1 MFWANFVPFFRQLKA
16 ISKPPGTR
24 GFEVGF
30 RVLPVFKKSGR
41 GRSRVGKKP
50 ARKPVFTV
58 FGYPGISLDLFTLA
72 LSILLY
78 FAGRSR
84 RDTIWQLLGNIAQ
97 KSLLSRGGASSYF
110 SPPLVYGRLEYG
122 FS

>member
-1 MFWANFVPFFRQLKA
+1 MPFFRQLKA

-58 FGYPGISLDLFTLA
+58 FGYPGISLVRK
-72 LSILLY
+72 
-78 FAGRSR
+78 GSR
-84 RDTIWQLLGNIAQ
+84 NRKGKVPKISELRKSVSYIYGTVPYLCAATAACPVFCIWI
-97 KSLLSRGGASSYF
+97 
-110 SPPLVYGRLEYG
+110 
-122 FS
+122 